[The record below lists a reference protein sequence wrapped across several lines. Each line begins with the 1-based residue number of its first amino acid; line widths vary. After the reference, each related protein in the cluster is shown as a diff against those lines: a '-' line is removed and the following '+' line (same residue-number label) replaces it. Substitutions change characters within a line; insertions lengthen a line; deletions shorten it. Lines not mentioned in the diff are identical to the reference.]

1 MQLFYNPNIDETT
14 ESFSFDKE
22 ESKHII
28 KVLRKKDTD
37 ILFVTNGLGLLLK
50 TEITLA
56 SDNKCT
62 VKTLATEQAETS
74 KYHLHLAVAPTK
86 MNDRYEWF
94 LEKATEI
101 GVHEITPIIC
111 DRSERKA
118 VNQERFEKILLTA
131 MKQSNVCFLPKLN
144 EAITFKEFIKHKND
158 GLQLIAHCEET
169 NKKSLKSV
177 LKANENVTLLIG
189 PEGDFSEKEI
199 ALAIE
204 NNFVAVSLGNTRLRT
219 ETAAIVACHSVVFLN
234 ESPLTPTRATANW
247 RSKGGITE

>member
-1 MQLFYNPNIDETT
+1 MQLFYNPTIDETT
-14 ESFSFDKE
+14 ENFSFDKE

-37 ILFVTNGLGLLLK
+37 ILFVTNGLGLLFK

-62 VKTLATEQAETS
+62 VKILSIDKTEPS
-74 KYHLHLAVAPTK
+74 KFKLHLAVAPTK

-101 GVHEITPIIC
+101 GIHEITPIIC
-111 DRSERKA
+111 DRSERKV
-118 VNQERFEKILLTA
+118 VNKERFEKILLTA
-131 MKQSNVCFLPKLN
+131 MKQSNVLFLPKLN
-144 EAITFKEFIKHKND
+144 DAIPFKEFIKLKNN

-169 NKKSLKSV
+169 DKKTLKSV
-177 LKANENVTLLIG
+177 LKLGENVTMLIG

-199 ALAIE
+199 ALAVE
-204 NNFVAVSLGNTRLRT
+204 NNYIPVSLGNTRLRT
-219 ETAAIVACHSVVFLN
+219 ETAAIVACHSVVFFN
-234 ESPLTPTRATANW
+234 EN
-247 RSKGGITE
+247 

>member
-1 MQLFYNPNIDETT
+1 MQLFYNPNIDKTT

-37 ILFVTNGLGLLLK
+37 ILFVTNGLGLLFK

-62 VKTLATEQAETS
+62 VKILSAEQAEVT
-74 KYHLHLAVAPTK
+74 KYRLHLAVAPTK

-111 DRSERKA
+111 DRSERKV
-118 VNQERFEKILLTA
+118 VNRERFEKIILTA
-131 MKQSNVCFLPKLN
+131 MKQSNVLFLPKLN
-144 EAITFKEFIKHKND
+144 EAITFKEFAKLKND

-177 LKANENVTLLIG
+177 LKPNENITLLIG
-189 PEGDFSEKEI
+189 PEGDFSDKEI

-204 NNFVAVSLGNTRLRT
+204 NNYVPVSLGNTRLRT
-219 ETAAIVACHSVVFLN
+219 ETAAIVACHSVVFVN
-234 ESPLTPTRATANW
+234 E
-247 RSKGGITE
+247 

>member
-1 MQLFYNPNIDETT
+1 MQLFYNPTIDEST

-37 ILFVTNGLGLLLK
+37 ILFVTNGLGVLFK

-62 VKTLATEQAETS
+62 VQILSIEKAEPS
-74 KYHLHLAVAPTK
+74 KFQLHLAVAPTK

-101 GVHEITPIIC
+101 GIHEITPIIC
-111 DRSERKA
+111 DRSERKV
-118 VNQERFEKILLTA
+118 VNTERFEKILLTA
-131 MKQSNVCFLPKLN
+131 MKQSNVLFLPKLN
-144 EAITFKEFIKHKND
+144 EAITFKEFIKQKNQ

-169 NKKSLKSV
+169 DRKSLKSI
-177 LKANENVTLLIG
+177 LKPNENVTVLIG

-199 ALAIE
+199 ALALE
-204 NNFVAVSLGNTRLRT
+204 NNFIPVSLGNTRLRT
-219 ETAAIVACHSVVFLN
+219 ETAAVVACHSVVFVN
-234 ESPLTPTRATANW
+234 E
-247 RSKGGITE
+247 

>member
-14 ESFSFDKE
+14 ENFSFDKE

-37 ILFVTNGLGLLLK
+37 ILFVTNGVGLLFK

-62 VKTLATEQAETS
+62 VKILSIEKAEPS
-74 KYHLHLAVAPTK
+74 KFHLHLAVAPTK
-86 MNDRYEWF
+86 MNDRFEWF

-101 GVHEITPIIC
+101 GIHEITPIIC
-111 DRSERKA
+111 DRSERKV
-118 VNQERFEKILLTA
+118 VNIERFEKIILTA
-131 MKQSNVCFLPKLN
+131 MKQSNVLFLPKLN
-144 EAITFKEFIKHKND
+144 NAITFKEFLKRKNE

-169 NKKSLKSV
+169 DKKSLKSV
-177 LKANENVTLLIG
+177 LKPNENVTLLIG

-199 ALAIE
+199 ALALE
-204 NNFVAVSLGNTRLRT
+204 NKFVPVSLGNTRLRT
-219 ETAAIVACHSVVFLN
+219 ETAAVVACHSVVFVN
-234 ESPLTPTRATANW
+234 E
-247 RSKGGITE
+247 II